1 MTKTTET
8 KKRSADEIID
18 MMLEDYGTSREAV
31 LGEKGLWGMLK
42 KRLVERALAGELTH
56 HLGYRAGEKPEG
68 AENQRNGYSKKT
80 VIGEEGAMEIAV
92 PRDRSG
98 SFEPLLIAK
107 GQRRFEEI
115 AGDGPVSDRGRCGN
129 KIGGGCA

>member
-80 VIGEEGAMEIAV
+80 VIGEEGFMEIAV
-92 PRDRSG
+92 PKYM
-98 SFEPLLIAK
+98 LLAILHK
-107 GQRRFEEI
+107 
-115 AGDGPVSDRGRCGN
+115 
-129 KIGGGCA
+129 